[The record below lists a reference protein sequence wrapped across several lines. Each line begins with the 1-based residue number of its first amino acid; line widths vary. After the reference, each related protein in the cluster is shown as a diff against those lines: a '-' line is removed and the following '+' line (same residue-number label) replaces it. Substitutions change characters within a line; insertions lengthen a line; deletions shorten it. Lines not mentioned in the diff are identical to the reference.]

1 MTLFEKWEKNI
12 IKRKFGHIGT
22 LDPLASGVLP
32 VLMGNATKLSDYL
45 MEHDKEY
52 VAKIK
57 LGEKTDTGDREGAII
72 EKHDVPET
80 INQKDIENCLKT
92 FLGESFQIPPM
103 YSAIKVNGKK
113 LYELARSGQKIEREP
128 RKITITDI
136 ELLNFDKANNT
147 IEYRVVCSK
156 GTYIRVLCE
165 DISKKLNTCG
175 YMTSLRRTRVGDYT
189 LEDSG
194 KFIPLEKIIP
204 NSLKITLKSQTQLV
218 KFLNGVKLKTF
229 ELDILETKKPLN
241 AENSEKFP
249 SQIKLENNKSDRF
262 LDETKD
268 DGNLSIKKFRNQLC
282 NIYFNNKF
290 IGIGKIE
297 NCLVKRFIINS

>member
-1 MTLFEKWEKNI
+1 
-12 IKRKFGHIGT
+12 
-22 LDPLASGVLP
+22 
-32 VLMGNATKLSDYL
+32 MGNATKLSDYL

-136 ELLNFDKANNT
+136 ELLNFDKANDT

-189 LEDSG
+189 LE
-194 KFIPLEKIIP
+194 E
-204 NSLKITLKSQTQLV
+204 
-218 KFLNGVKLKTF
+218 
-229 ELDILETKKPLN
+229 
-241 AENSEKFP
+241 
-249 SQIKLENNKSDRF
+249 
-262 LDETKD
+262 
-268 DGNLSIKKFRNQLC
+268 
-282 NIYFNNKF
+282 
-290 IGIGKIE
+290 
-297 NCLVKRFIINS
+297 